1 MKKVL
6 FLILIFVGISLA
18 QSNNV
23 SELLARNFYKDTLT
37 TAIDTIDVSFYEKYE
52 YYTISCYTTTGTD
65 TIDVYV
71 NQEGDGSFYTKNG
84 LIDLTSNSAVARI
97 IITTTPKQFQLLCP
111 NPKTIR
117 LITPDVSASAVFFI
131 STRTRR
137 YY

>member
-1 MKKVL
+1 MKRIIFLV
-6 FLILIFVGISLA
+6 LILVGITFA

-23 SELLARNFYKDTLT
+23 NELTARTFYKDTLT
-37 TAIDTIDVSFYEKYE
+37 TSIDTIDVSFYDKYE

-84 LIDLTSNSAVARI
+84 LRDLTADTVVSRI

-117 LITPDVSASAVFFI
+117 LISPDTSSSTVFFL
-131 STRTRR
+131 SVRSRR